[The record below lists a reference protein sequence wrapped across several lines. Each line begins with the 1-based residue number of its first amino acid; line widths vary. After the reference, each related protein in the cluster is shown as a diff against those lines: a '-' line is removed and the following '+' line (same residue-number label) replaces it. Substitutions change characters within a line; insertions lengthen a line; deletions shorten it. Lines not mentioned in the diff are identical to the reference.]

1 MKKERNSLI
10 GLAAGI
16 AAGVSYGMNPLFA
29 KPLLADGVSI
39 PTMLFFRY
47 AISVVIMAVWM
58 KLKGESFRV
67 KANEFRL
74 LVVLGLLFS
83 LSSLFLF
90 ESYRFIPS
98 GLATTLVYLYPI
110 FVALIMVV
118 LKSYPNWQTWISIA
132 VTFVGVILLSLPS
145 GKLSLH
151 AGGMILAAL
160 SALSYAFYLV
170 IVNRSTRIHHISE
183 HTLTFYALTVGTIL
197 FICYQPTSD
206 VSFMNGINTWK
217 SVLNLTGLAI
227 FPTMVSMLTLAI
239 ATRYIGPTRTAILGV
254 FEPVTAILI
263 GTLLF
268 LEPITTRMVIGITLC
283 LAAVLFMSLHRPSK

>member
-1 MKKERNSLI
+1 
-10 GLAAGI
+10 
-16 AAGVSYGMNPLFA
+16 
-29 KPLLADGVSI
+29 
-39 PTMLFFRY
+39 
-47 AISVVIMAVWM
+47 
-58 KLKGESFRV
+58 
-67 KANEFRL
+67 
-74 LVVLGLLFS
+74 
-83 LSSLFLF
+83 
-90 ESYRFIPS
+90 
-98 GLATTLVYLYPI
+98 
-110 FVALIMVV
+110 MV
-118 LKSYPNWQTWISIA
+118 
-132 VTFVGVILLSLPS
+132 
-145 GKLSLH
+145 
-151 AGGMILAAL
+151 LAAL

-170 IVNRSTRIHHISE
+170 IVNRSTRIRHISE

-206 VSFMNGINTWK
+206 VSFMNGVNSWK

-227 FPTMVSMLTLAI
+227 FPTMISMLTLAI

>member
-1 MKKERNSLI
+1 MKRDNHSLTGMI
-10 GLAAGI
+10 AGI

-29 KPLLADGVSI
+29 KPLLTDGVSI

-47 AISVVIMAVWM
+47 AISVIIMAAWM

-67 KANEFRL
+67 KADEFRL

-110 FVALIMVV
+110 FVALIMVA
-118 LKSYPNWQTWISIA
+118 LKSYPTWQTWIAIA
-132 VTFVGVILLSLPS
+132 VTFAGVILLSLPS
-145 GKLSLH
+145 GRLSLH

-170 IVNRSTRIHHISE
+170 IVNRSTRIRHISE
-183 HTLTFYALTVGTIL
+183 HTLTFYALAVGTAL

-206 VSFMNGINTWK
+206 VSFMNGVNTWK
-217 SVLNLTGLAI
+217 SVLNLTGLAV
-227 FPTMVSMLTLAI
+227 FPTMISLLMLAI
-239 ATRYIGPTRTAILGV
+239 ATRYIGPTRTAVLGV
-254 FEPVTAILI
+254 FEPITAILI

-268 LEPITTRMVIGITLC
+268 LEPITQRMVIGITLC
-283 LAAVLFMSLHRPSK
+283 LAAVLFMSIHRKSK

>member
-1 MKKERNSLI
+1 MKRDNHSLTGMI
-10 GLAAGI
+10 AGI

-29 KPLLADGVSI
+29 KPLLTDGVSI

-47 AISVVIMAVWM
+47 AISVIIMAAWM

-67 KANEFRL
+67 KADEFRL

-110 FVALIMVV
+110 FVALIMVA
-118 LKSYPNWQTWISIA
+118 LKSYPTWQTWIAIA
-132 VTFVGVILLSLPS
+132 VTFAGVILLSLPS
-145 GKLSLH
+145 GRLSLH

-170 IVNRSTRIHHISE
+170 IVNRSTRIRHISE
-183 HTLTFYALTVGTIL
+183 HTLTFYALAVGTAL

-206 VSFMNGINTWK
+206 VSFMNGVNTWK
-217 SVLNLTGLAI
+217 SVLNLTGLAV
-227 FPTMVSMLTLAI
+227 FPTMISLLMLAI
-239 ATRYIGPTRTAILGV
+239 ATRYIGPTRTAVLGV
-254 FEPVTAILI
+254 FEPITAILI
-263 GTLLF
+263 GTQLF
-268 LEPITTRMVIGITLC
+268 LEPITQRMVIGITLC
-283 LAAVLFMSLHRPSK
+283 LAAVLFMSIHRKSK

>member
-1 MKKERNSLI
+1 
-10 GLAAGI
+10 
-16 AAGVSYGMNPLFA
+16 MNPLFA

-58 KLKGESFRV
+58 KLKGETFRV
-67 KANEFRL
+67 KANELRL
-74 LVVLGLLFS
+74 LVVLGVLFS

-118 LKSYPNWQTWISIA
+118 LKSYPTWQTWIAIA
-132 VTFVGVILLSLPS
+132 VTFAGVILLSLPS

-160 SALSYAFYLV
+160 SALSYALYLV
-170 IVNRSTRIHHISE
+170 IVNRSTRISHISN
-183 HTLTFYALTVGTIL
+183 HTLTFYALTVGTVL

-206 VSFMNGINTWK
+206 VSFMNGINSWK
-217 SVLNLTGLAI
+217 SVINLTGLAI
-227 FPTMVSMLTLAI
+227 FPTMISLLTLAI
-239 ATRYIGPTRTAILGV
+239 ATRHIGPTRTAILGV
-254 FEPVTAILI
+254 FEPITAILI

-268 LEPITTRMVIGITLC
+268 LEPITPRMVIGITLC